1 MIMSKLLEE
10 AIIDAKALKE
20 AALKSAQEAILEKY
34 TPEVKKAIENMLLE
48 QDDPLQDPDLD
59 ALAGAAGGSPT
70 AGTLDGQIPM
80 GAVNGLNLCPC
91 PDKEIE
97 IDFADLQKSMS
108 TVDTQTGMT
117 NDMSQPLPAPLTP
130 EQEAAPVAPDVNAN
144 VAPEVPPMPPE
155 EEEEL
160 PVMEEEIELSEEF
173 INSLLEDE
181 ELFEEQDLEEAKDGV
196 PETERE
202 RKLASMSAPKN
213 KITRGDVVAAR
224 IASGKKGKDLE
235 EDARYQPSQDGTEA
249 IKDRK
254 GTEPLRIAVD
264 QADAIRKKKLQ
275 ENKTVSS
282 NQTLLLI
289 EKSSQL
295 LQEHK
300 KAQIKN
306 KLLTEE
312 NARLSKEHS
321 EMKTTALTLSKR
333 LEEMNLQNAKLY
345 YKNQALGSVSLNER
359 QKNNIV
365 EAISKAGSVDK
376 VKIIFETLQSAVG
389 SSNKITREPKSLSE
403 AVTRNE
409 GFNIRVKDKEQP
421 VENSAVERWQKIA
434 GIKK

>member
-1 MIMSKLLEE
+1 MSKLLEE

-155 EEEEL
+155 EEEEEP

-181 ELFEEQDLEEAKDGV
+181 ELFEEQE
-196 PETERE
+196 
-202 RKLASMSAPKN
+202 
-213 KITRGDVVAAR
+213 
-224 IASGKKGKDLE
+224 LE
-235 EDARYQPSQDGTEA
+235 EDARYQPSQDSTEA
-249 IKDRK
+249 IKDTMNLK
-254 GTEPLRIAVD
+254 EKARIAAN
-264 QADAIRKKKLQ
+264 QMAAIRNKNLQ
-275 ENKTVSS
+275 ESKTVSS

-300 KAQIKN
+300 KAQTKN
-306 KLLTEE
+306 KFLTEE
-312 NARLSKEHS
+312 NARLFKEHS

>member
-1 MIMSKLLEE
+1 MSKLLEE

-34 TPEVKKAIENMLLE
+34 TPEVKKAIESMLLE
-48 QDDPLQDPDLD
+48 QDDPLADPDLD
-59 ALAGAAGGSPT
+59 SLTGDAPADPA
-70 AGTLDGQIPM
+70 AGTLNGQIPM
-80 GAVNGLNLCPC
+80 GATNGMNLCPC

-97 IDFADLQKSMS
+97 IDFADLQKAMS
-108 TVDTQTGMT
+108 SVDTQTGMT
-117 NDMSQPLPAPLTP
+117 NDMSNPLAAPLTP
-130 EQEAAPVAPDVNAN
+130 APEQGPVAPDVNAN

-155 EEEEL
+155 EEEET

-181 ELFEEQDLEEAKDGV
+181 ELFQEHELEEAKDGV

-202 RKLASMSAPKN
+202 RILASMSPPKN

-224 IASGKKGKDLE
+224 IASGKNGKDLE
-235 EDARYQPSQDGTEA
+235 EDARYQPSQDSTEA
-249 IKDRK
+249 IKDRMNAK
-254 GTEPLRIAVD
+254 EKARIAAN
-264 QADAIRKKKLQ
+264 QMAAIRNKNLQ
-275 ENKTVSS
+275 ESKTASS

-300 KAQIKN
+300 KAQVKN

-312 NARLSKEHS
+312 NARLFKEHS
-321 EMKTTALTLSKR
+321 EMKATALTLSKR

-389 SSNKITREPKSLSE
+389 SGNKFVREPKSLSE

-409 GFNIRVKDKEQP
+409 GFNIRLREKEQP

>member
-1 MIMSKLLEE
+1 MSKLLEE

-48 QDDPLQDPDLD
+48 QDEPLQDPDLD
-59 ALAGAAGGSPT
+59 ALASADGGSPT

-155 EEEEL
+155 EEEEEL

-181 ELFEEQDLEEAKDGV
+181 DLFQEAKW
-196 PETERE
+196 EEE
-202 RKLASMSAPKN
+202 
-213 KITRGDVVAAR
+213 
-224 IASGKKGKDLE
+224 LE

-254 GTEPLRIAVD
+254 GTEPLRIAVN

-275 ENKTVSS
+275 ESKTVSS

-300 KAQIKN
+300 KAQTKN
-306 KLLTEE
+306 KFLTEE
-312 NARLSKEHS
+312 NVRLFKEHS

>member
-1 MIMSKLLEE
+1 MSKLLEE

-34 TPEVKKAIENMLLE
+34 TPEVKKAIESMLLE
-48 QDDPLQDPDLD
+48 QDDPLADPDLD
-59 ALAGAAGGSPT
+59 SLTGDAPADPA
-70 AGTLDGQIPM
+70 AGTLNGQIPM
-80 GAVNGLNLCPC
+80 GATNGMNLCPC

-97 IDFADLQKSMS
+97 IDFADLQKAMS
-108 TVDTQTGMT
+108 SVDTQTGMT
-117 NDMSQPLPAPLTP
+117 NDMSNPLAAPLTP
-130 EQEAAPVAPDVNAN
+130 APEQGPVAPDVNAN
-144 VAPEVPPMPPE
+144 MAPEVPPMPPE
-155 EEEEL
+155 EEEEET

-181 ELFEEQDLEEAKDGV
+181 DLFQEAIWEEELSPGQKKLDVAEPKGKLTSADFAALRAKG
-196 PETERE
+196 
-202 RKLASMSAPKN
+202 KN
-213 KITRGDVVAAR
+213 KD
-224 IASGKKGKDLE
+224 KDLE
-235 EDARYQPSQDGTEA
+235 EDARYQPSQDSTEA
-249 IKDRK
+249 IKDRMNPK
-254 GTEPLRIAVD
+254 EKARIA
-264 QADAIRKKKLQ
+264 ANLAAAIRDKKLQ
-275 ENKTVSS
+275 ESKTASS

-300 KAQIKN
+300 KAQVKN

-312 NARLSKEHS
+312 NARLFKEHS
-321 EMKTTALTLSKR
+321 EMKATALTLSKR

-389 SSNKITREPKSLSE
+389 SGNKFVREPKSLSE

-409 GFNIRVKDKEQP
+409 GFNIRLREKEQP

>member
-1 MIMSKLLEE
+1 MSKLLEE

-48 QDDPLQDPDLD
+48 QDEPLQDPDLD
-59 ALAGAAGGSPT
+59 ALAGADGGSPT

-155 EEEEL
+155 EEEEEP

-181 ELFEEQDLEEAKDGV
+181 ELFEEQDLEE
-196 PETERE
+196 
-202 RKLASMSAPKN
+202 
-213 KITRGDVVAAR
+213 
-224 IASGKKGKDLE
+224 
-235 EDARYQPSQDGTEA
+235 DARYQPSQDGTEA

-254 GTEPLRIAVD
+254 GTEPLRIAAN
-264 QADAIRKKKLQ
+264 QADAFRNKKLQ

-300 KAQIKN
+300 KAQTKN
-306 KLLTEE
+306 KFLTEE
-312 NARLSKEHS
+312 NARLFKEHS

>member
-1 MIMSKLLEE
+1 MSKLLEE

-59 ALAGAAGGSPT
+59 ALAGADGGSPT

-155 EEEEL
+155 EEEEEL

-181 ELFEEQDLEEAKDGV
+181 DLFQEAKWEEELSPGQK
-196 PETERE
+196 
-202 RKLASMSAPKN
+202 KLDAAEPKG
-213 KITRGDVVAAR
+213 KLTAADFAALR
-224 IASGKKGKDLE
+224 AKGKKGKDLE

-254 GTEPLRIAVD
+254 GTEPLRIAVN

-275 ENKTVSS
+275 ESKTVSS

-289 EKSSQL
+289 ERSSQL

-300 KAQIKN
+300 KAQTKN

-312 NARLSKEHS
+312 NARLFKEHS

>member
-1 MIMSKLLEE
+1 MVKVKVVDIMPIEQSDEEQPQTEETKEQAKPSMDSRVLET
-10 AIIDAKALKE
+10 KE
-20 AALKSAQEAILEKY
+20 E
-34 TPEVKKAIENMLLE
+34 PE
-48 QDDPLQDPDLD
+48 QDEPLQDPDLD

-130 EQEAAPVAPDVNAN
+130 EQEAAPVAPEVNAN

-155 EEEEL
+155 EEEEEP

-181 ELFEEQDLEEAKDGV
+181 ELFEEQE
-196 PETERE
+196 
-202 RKLASMSAPKN
+202 
-213 KITRGDVVAAR
+213 
-224 IASGKKGKDLE
+224 LE
-235 EDARYQPSQDGTEA
+235 EDARYQPSQDSTEA
-249 IKDRK
+249 IKDTMNLK
-254 GTEPLRIAVD
+254 EKARIAAN
-264 QADAIRKKKLQ
+264 QMAAIRNKNLQ

-282 NQTLLLI
+282 SQTLLLI

-300 KAQIKN
+300 KAQTKN

-312 NARLSKEHS
+312 NARLFKEHS